1 MKKYGC
7 YFVALMG
14 ATALTP
20 QMALA
25 QDITSESDESH
36 ATDTGLGDIIV
47 TATRREARL
56 DRKSVV

>member
-25 QDITSESDESH
+25 QDIKANRTNP
-36 ATDTGLGDIIV
+36 TLP
-47 TATRREARL
+47 TRA
-56 DRKSVV
+56 

>member
-36 ATDTGLGDIIV
+36 ATDTGLERFS
-47 TATRREARL
+47 TALSRHGIP
-56 DRKSVV
+56 VG

>member
-47 TATRREARL
+47 RSE
-56 DRKSVV
+56 

>member
-36 ATDTGLGDIIV
+36 ATDTGLGSGPI
-47 TATRREARL
+47 
-56 DRKSVV
+56 KSLALNAIG